1 MAKLFLLFG
10 VHNHQPVG
18 NFDGVF
24 LKAYK
29 ECYLPF
35 FQVFSRYP
43 KLKCN
48 VHISGVLWDWIYENN
63 QHELIDLL
71 KQLKAKGQIE
81 FLSGGYYEPILP
93 IIPHRDRVNQIKV
106 MNDFLREEF
115 KEKPQGLWL
124 AERIWEPQL
133 PVSIREAG
141 LEFALVDDNHF
152 KYAGFLAED
161 IEGFFHTEDEAKPIY
176 LFPISKRLRYKIPF
190 SPIEESYKILKD
202 LCKKFPGGL
211 FTIVDDG
218 EKFGLWPYTYDWVY
232 RRGWLKKFFSLL
244 EENSSWIETL
254 TFSEAREKFS
264 SKGIIYLP
272 TCSYEEMMEWVLEPY
287 SFVIYE
293 EIKKSLSKLNPWA
306 KVFLRG
312 GFFKNFFRK
321 YPRINYMHKKMLY
334 LSKKINENFDFEKD
348 RKIFQDLFKA
358 QCNCAYWH
366 GIFGG
371 FYLPHLREAIYENL
385 IRAEKK
391 VDEGL
396 GETLNSEK
404 VDLDLDGKEEILIK
418 NEHFILEISPHRG
431 GRIEELSLREFEF
444 NLINTLTRREENYH
458 RRVVEEKSSSSLE
471 TPSTIHDLVLKKEK
485 GLEKF
490 LIYDRYEKV
499 SLIEHLMD
507 KEKELEESLDSSV
520 FFAEEP
526 YDFNLKEASDKIKL
540 ELVNKRKDLSIK
552 KSLMLKKR
560 EPEVGIFYEID
571 FVDRNILQNKNFAVE
586 FNLFI
591 LSIEDSFFVIDKEKK
606 FSPKDKVYKRAC
618 SFLEIVE
625 GFKQFSLKFEFE
637 NLAVFIS
644 PLYSVSSSEAGFERN
659 FQQLSLFFINDLA
672 VKKEFSINLRVS
684 KL

>member
-334 LSKKINENFDFEKD
+334 LSKNINANFRIEKD
-348 RKIFQDLFKA
+348 RDIFQHLFKA

-366 GIFGG
+366 GVFGG
-371 FYLPHLREAIYENL
+371 FYLPHLRNAVYENL
-385 IRAEKK
+385 IK
-391 VDEGL
+391 
-396 GETLNSEK
+396 SEK
-404 VDLDLDGKEEILIK
+404 YLDDKLRKNLSLEREDLNLDGQEEFLLK
-418 NEHFILEISPHRG
+418 NNHFILAINPHEG
-431 GRIEELSLREFEF
+431 GRLEELSLKEFDF
-444 NLINTLTRREENYH
+444 NLLNTLTRREESYH
-458 RRVVEEKSSSSLE
+458 QKLTTALISDSSQKV
-471 TPSTIHDLVLKKEK
+471 STIHNLLLKKEK
-485 GLEKF
+485 DLDKF
-490 LIYDRYEKV
+490 LIYDSYEKV
-499 SLIEHLMD
+499 ALIDHLID
-507 KEKELEESLDSSV
+507 KDKNIQESLQDSECFS
-520 FFAEEP
+520 EYP
-526 YDFNLKEASDKIKL
+526 YQLNFKKSPNRIKL
-540 ELVNKRKDLSIK
+540 DLVYEREDLKIR
-552 KSLMLKKR
+552 KSLTLEKKPR
-560 EPEVGIFYEID
+560 INIFYSLSLN
-571 FVDRNILQNKNFAVE
+571 RNILQNKNFAVE
-586 FNLFI
+586 FNLF
-591 LSIEDSFFVIDKEKK
+591 LVSPESCFMEVDSGKR
-606 FSPKDKVYKRAC
+606 FSLQEEIYKTNC
-618 SFLEIVE
+618 SLLEIVDN
-625 GFKQFSLKFEFE
+625 FKKFIVRFEFN
-637 NLAVFIS
+637 NLGMYS
-644 PLYSVSSSEAGFERN
+644 LPLYSVSSSEAGFEKN
-659 FQQLSLFFINDLA
+659 FQQVSLFFINDLE
-672 VKKEFSINLRVS
+672 KSKDFSVNIGVF
-684 KL
+684 KM